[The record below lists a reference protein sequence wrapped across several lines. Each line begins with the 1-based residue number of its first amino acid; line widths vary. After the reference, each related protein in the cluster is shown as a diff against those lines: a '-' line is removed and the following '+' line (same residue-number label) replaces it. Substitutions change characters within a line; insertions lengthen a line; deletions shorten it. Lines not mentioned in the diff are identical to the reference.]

1 MINLCLVVIA
11 TQFSETKKRE
21 MERMRL
27 ERARYQSTSTLA
39 STSASESQSCYKQ
52 IIKYIAHLWR
62 RSKRRLLRRYR
73 AYRNRKRHDNVPRP
87 LSLRKRTGR
96 PKTSSAGQSCHVMI
110 FLRFSLKCSS
120 LTACLMPKTSVSIIW
135 CGCDERQPT
144 TPLLNRFVGLTTHKW
159 HSFNC

>member
-120 LTACLMPKTSVSIIW
+120 RLRTWCQKRPFQSFGADAMSGNRRRHYWIVS
-135 CGCDERQPT
+135 
-144 TPLLNRFVGLTTHKW
+144 LA
-159 HSFNC
+159 